1 MRVIVDQ
8 ELCEGNAVCMRV
20 NPEVFVVR
28 DDDKAHLLMTDPPES
43 LRPRSRSR
51 CSGVRGRRSRSKG
64 DSSSHC
70 SDGLDVE
77 IFGRAG
83 TGV

>member
-43 LRPRSRSR
+43 LRPKVEVAVQR
-51 CSGVRGRRSRSKG
+51 CPRQAIKIEG
-64 DSSSHC
+64 
-70 SDGLDVE
+70 
-77 IFGRAG
+77 
-83 TGV
+83 